1 MPSNSDKAFQQNP
14 LNKSNIKAA
23 ISAIRSEREK
33 KMREFRIKGL
43 WYTVK
48 ATCLRQALKKLVDED
63 GDFTYTPHWYT
74 RSNRKSW
81 AEFETSYGY
90 KGIVEEV

>member
-1 MPSNSDKAFQQNP
+1 MK
-14 LNKSNIKAA
+14 
-23 ISAIRSEREK
+23 
-33 KMREFRIKGL
+33 EFRIKGL

-63 GDFTYTPHWYT
+63 GDFTYAPHWYT

-81 AEFETSYGY
+81 ASFETSYGY

>member
-1 MPSNSDKAFQQNP
+1 M
-14 LNKSNIKAA
+14 
-23 ISAIRSEREK
+23 K
-33 KMREFRIKGL
+33 KYRIKGT
-43 WYTVK
+43 WYTIK
-48 ATCLRQALKKLVDED
+48 ARCIKQALLKLVDEH

-90 KGIVEEV
+90 KGIIEEV

>member
-1 MPSNSDKAFQQNP
+1 MK
-14 LNKSNIKAA
+14 
-23 ISAIRSEREK
+23 
-33 KMREFRIKGL
+33 EFRIRGC
-43 WYTVK
+43 WMTVK
-48 ATCLRQALKKLVDED
+48 ATCLKQALLKLVDAD
-63 GDFTYTPHWYT
+63 GDFTYRAHWYT